1 MRGSN
6 TRSSDRVM
14 TYQEISNSAIVA
26 IFTLQHIS
34 NNRIWA
40 APDDVA
46 KIMKSLLP
54 FVSTNRVLGVD
65 DCLTVRDQEVL

>member
-26 IFTLQHIS
+26 IFTLQYVS
-34 NNRIWA
+34 NNQIWA

-46 KIMKSLLP
+46 KIMKPLLP
-54 FVSTNRVLGVD
+54 FVGTNRVLGVY